1 MLSRKIRRAEEH
13 KARKAARKAGL
24 PFISAP
30 TTTDIPAPVEA
41 DVPDSEIHAAASL
54 TPSPEPPAA
63 VAPEETFF
71 DHIPEPG
78 FPLPALDGISPA
90 RLAANRE
97 NAKLSTGAKSPETK
111 AISAQNHTTHGLV
124 RHQNGN
130 FKILTS
136 EDATAFEKL
145 RESLFAEHAPQTP
158 TESILVNTMA
168 QSSWL
173 AERAQ
178 RLQDMCID
186 PDTGAITDEKKFSLY
201 MRYQTTHTRA
211 FHKCLNDL
219 LKLRAEKRKAEIGF
233 EAQRIQTEKHELK
246 KQSHYWDVL
255 KKDALTC
262 AQLSNLATQ
271 NINARKENPGF
282 EAEYQAELAK
292 RGLQKNGW
300 EAASAA

>member
-24 PFISAP
+24 PDTPAP
-30 TTTDIPAPVEA
+30 ATADIPAPVEA
-41 DVPDSEIHAAASL
+41 NVPDSDL
-54 TPSPEPPAA
+54 QAA
-63 VAPEETFF
+63 VAPQETFL
-71 DHIPEPG
+71 DQIPEPG
-78 FPLPALDGISPA
+78 FPLPSLAGISPA

-97 NAKLSTGAKSPETK
+97 NAQLSTGAKSPETR
-111 AISAQNHTTHGLV
+111 AISAQNHTIHGLA

-145 RESLFAEHAPQTP
+145 SESLIAEHSPQTP
-158 TESILVNTMA
+158 TESILINTMA

-178 RLQDMCID
+178 RLQDLCID

-233 EAQRIQTEKHELK
+233 EAQRIQAEKHELK

-262 AQLSNLATQ
+262 QQLSTLAMQ
-271 NINARKENPGF
+271 NIEARKQNPGF
-282 EAEYQAELAK
+282 DAEYQAELAK
-292 RGLQKNGW
+292 RGLQKNAW

>member
-24 PFISAP
+24 PFIP
-30 TTTDIPAPVEA
+30 TPAKTDIPAA
-41 DVPDSEIHAAASL
+41 TPDPEMQAAAAA
-54 TPSPEPPAA
+54 PEP
-63 VAPEETFF
+63 TFF
-71 DHIPEPG
+71 DQIPEPG
-78 FPLPALDGISPA
+78 FPLPSLAGISPA

-97 NAKLSTGAKSPETK
+97 NAQHSTGAKSPATK
-111 AISAQNHTTHGLV
+111 AISAQNHTIHGLA
-124 RHQNGN
+124 RHQNGT

-145 RESLFAEHAPQTP
+145 RESLIAEHSPQTP

-168 QSSWL
+168 QSNWL

-186 PDTGAITDEKKFSLY
+186 PATGAITDEKKFSLY
-201 MRYQTTHTRA
+201 VRYQTTHTRA

-219 LKLRAEKRKAEIGF
+219 LKLRAEKRKAERGF
-233 EAQRIQTEKHELK
+233 EAQRIESEKHELK

-262 AQLSNLATQ
+262 QQLSNLALQ
-271 NINARKENPGF
+271 NIEARKQNPGF

-292 RGLQKNGW
+292 RGLENNGW

>member
-24 PFISAP
+24 PFIPAP
-30 TTTDIPAPVEA
+30 TTDTPAPLEETG
-41 DVPDSEIHAAASL
+41 PDSELQASVASLNPSAENPAAA
-54 TPSPEPPAA
+54 PEQ
-63 VAPEETFF
+63 TFF
-71 DHIPEPG
+71 DQIPEPG
-78 FPLPALDGISPA
+78 FPLPALAGISPA

-97 NAKLSTGAKSPETK
+97 NAKLSQGAKTPETR
-111 AISAQNHTTHGLV
+111 AVSAQNHTIHGLA

-145 RESLFAEHAPQTP
+145 SQSLTAEHAPQTT

-168 QSSWL
+168 QSQWL

-186 PDTGAITDEKKFSLY
+186 ADTGAITDEKKFSLY

-219 LKLRAEKRKAEIGF
+219 LKLRAEKRKAERGF
-233 EAQRIQTEKHELK
+233 EAQRIISEKHELK
-246 KQSHYWDVL
+246 KQTHYWDVL
-255 KKDALTC
+255 MKDALTC
-262 AQLSNLATQ
+262 RELSNLALQ
-271 NINARKENPGF
+271 NIEARRQNPGF

-292 RGLQKNGW
+292 RDLQKNGW
-300 EAASAA
+300 EAASVA

>member
-24 PFISAP
+24 PYIPEP
-30 TTTDIPAPVEA
+30 T
-41 DVPDSEIHAAASL
+41 AAAPDPEL
-54 TPSPEPPAA
+54 QAAAPNPSPEPPAA
-63 VAPEETFF
+63 APEEAFLNHT
-71 DHIPEPG
+71 PEPG
-78 FPLPALDGISPA
+78 SPLPALDEISPA
-90 RLAANRE
+90 KLAANRE
-97 NAKLSTGAKSPETK
+97 NAKLSTGAKSPETR
-111 AISAQNHTTHGLV
+111 AISAQNHTVHGLA

-145 RESLFAEHAPQTP
+145 SESLIAEHTPQTT

-178 RLQDMCID
+178 RLQDLCID

-219 LKLRAEKRKAEIGF
+219 LKLRAEKRKAEFGF
-233 EAQRIQTEKHELK
+233 EAQRIATEKHELK

-262 AQLSNLATQ
+262 QQLSTLAMQ
-271 NINARKENPGF
+271 NIEARRQNPGF
-282 EAEYQAELAK
+282 DAEYQAELAK
-292 RGLQKNGW
+292 RGLEKNAW
-300 EAASAA
+300 EAASVA

>member
-24 PFISAP
+24 P
-30 TTTDIPAPVEA
+30 DIPAPATADIPSPVEA
-41 DVPDSEIHAAASL
+41 NVPDSDL
-54 TPSPEPPAA
+54 QAA
-63 VAPEETFF
+63 VAPQETFL
-71 DHIPEPG
+71 DQIPEPG
-78 FPLPALDGISPA
+78 FPLPALVGISPA

-97 NAKLSTGAKSPETK
+97 NAQLSTGAKSPETK
-111 AISAQNHTTHGLV
+111 AISAQNHTTHGLA

-145 RESLFAEHAPQTP
+145 RESLIAEHSPQTP
-158 TESILVNTMA
+158 TESILINTMA

-219 LKLRAEKRKAEIGF
+219 LKLRAEKRKADLGF
-233 EAQRIQTEKHELK
+233 EAQRIESEKHELK

-255 KKDALTC
+255 KKDAFAC
-262 AQLSNLATQ
+262 RELSNLAAQ
-271 NINARKENPGF
+271 NCDARRQNPAF
-282 EAEYQAELAK
+282 DAEYEALLAK
-292 RGLQKNGW
+292 HGLQKNAW
-300 EAASAA
+300 EAGSAA

>member
-24 PFISAP
+24 P
-30 TTTDIPAPVEA
+30 DIPAPTATAVPATVEA
-41 DVPDSEIHAAASL
+41 PVPAPTLQAA
-54 TPSPEPPAA
+54 
-63 VAPEETFF
+63 APEETFF
-71 DHIPEPG
+71 DQIPEPG
-78 FPLPALDGISPA
+78 FPLPSLAGISPA

-97 NAKLSTGAKSPETK
+97 NAQHSTGAKSPATK
-111 AISAQNHTTHGLV
+111 AISAQNHTIHGLA

-145 RESLFAEHAPQTP
+145 RESLIAEHSPQTP

-168 QSSWL
+168 QSNWL
-173 AERAQ
+173 TERAH

-186 PDTGAITDEKKFSLY
+186 PATGAITDEKKFSLY
-201 MRYQTTHTRA
+201 VRYQTTHTRA

-219 LKLRAEKRKAEIGF
+219 IKLRAERRKSERGF
-233 EAQRIQTEKHELK
+233 EAQRIESEKHEMK

-255 KKDALTC
+255 KKDAFAC
-262 AQLSNLATQ
+262 RELSNLAAQ
-271 NINARKENPGF
+271 NCDARRQNPGF

-292 RGLQKNGW
+292 RGLEKNGW

>member
-1 MLSRKIRRAEEH
+1 MLSRKVRRAEEH

-24 PFISAP
+24 PFIPAP

-41 DVPDSEIHAAASL
+41 DVPDSEIQRAAALS
-54 TPSPEPPAA
+54 PSPEPPA
-63 VAPEETFF
+63 VAPEEAFF
-71 DHIPEPG
+71 NHIPEPG
-78 FPLPALDGISPA
+78 FPLPALDEISPA
-90 RLAANRE
+90 KLAANRE
-97 NAKLSTGAKSPETK
+97 NAKLSTGAKSPETR
-111 AISAQNHTTHGLV
+111 AISAQNHTVHGLA

-145 RESLFAEHAPQTP
+145 SESLIAEHTPQTT

-178 RLQDMCID
+178 RLQDLCID

-233 EAQRIQTEKHELK
+233 EAQRIQAEKHELK

-262 AQLSNLATQ
+262 QQLSTLAMQ
-271 NINARKENPGF
+271 NIEARKQNPGF
-282 EAEYQAELAK
+282 DAEYQAELAK
-292 RGLQKNGW
+292 RGLEKNAW
-300 EAASAA
+300 EAASVA